1 MLPSIN
7 PVVKSIPEALSIFV
21 NQIVYDKESRGERVY
36 TFSLGEAFF
45 NVPRFEVSDEDFRR
59 GYHYSNSMGQP
70 ALRKKIAGLY
80 HDCYKVSADP

>member
-7 PVVKSIPEALSIFV
+7 PVVKNIPEALSIFV
-21 NQIVYDKESRGERVY
+21 NQLVYDKESKGERVY

-45 NVPRFEVSDEDFRR
+45 NVPRFEVSDEDFKK

-70 ALRKKIAGLY
+70 ALRKKIAEMY
-80 HDCYKVSADP
+80 RQIRKQRS